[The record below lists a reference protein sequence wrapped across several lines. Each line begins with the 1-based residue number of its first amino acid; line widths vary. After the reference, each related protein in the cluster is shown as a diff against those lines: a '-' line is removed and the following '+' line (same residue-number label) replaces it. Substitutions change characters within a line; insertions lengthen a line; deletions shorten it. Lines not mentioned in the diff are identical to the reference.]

1 MANIGVKIELEGAP
15 QYKENM
21 ANLTAQ
27 TKLYQAQ
34 VKSLASQMGS
44 SMSAFQKS
52 ITTSKALEQQL
63 ESLKNKSTLLE
74 QQIEKNTEKYGADS
88 TSVIR
93 LKTQYQNLQ
102 AEIADTEAEL
112 KKLGGTWGAVGAQ
125 FEAIGSKMKTVGDSL
140 KSVGDSLTQKVT
152 MPIAAIAGASVKVA
166 ADFESSM
173 SQVAATMGFTVEE
186 LNDKSSEASKTME
199 QLSEFAQEMG
209 KTTAFSASEA
219 ADALNYMA
227 LAGYDAET
235 SMKMLPTVLNLAAAG
250 GIDLAAASDMVTDA
264 QSALGLTLDETAS
277 MVDQMAA
284 AASNGNTSV
293 AQLGEAML
301 QIGATA
307 ANMTGGT
314 QELSTALTVLAD
326 NGIKGAE
333 GGTKLRNI
341 ILSLQKAAKDGAVDF
356 GDFSVSV
363 YDSEGNL
370 RGVTDIMKDLQS
382 NLEGM
387 NQESKDAIVSGVFN
401 TQDLA
406 AANALL
412 QTSSDRYD
420 ELAKA
425 IGESAGAAEQMAN
438 VQLDNFNGQITLLKS
453 ALEGVGIDIGTII
466 LPYLQKFV
474 AKIQSLVDWFSNLD
488 AKSQDLI
495 VKAGLIVAAIGP
507 ILSVVGSII
516 SAIGSVSTAI
526 GGIAKFIPTII
537 SIIST
542 VGTVITGTLIP
553 AIAGIIAA
561 VAPFLPLIAAVAAAI
576 AAIIIVIR
584 NWAEITEFVKEKW
597 NSLTEFLAATI
608 SKIQRFFEEHYAF
621 VREKFNSMTKFLSET
636 LTKVQQFF
644 EEHFGFLGVLF
655 STKIEII
662 KTIITTAVNVI
673 KILLQTTGQIIRALI
688 DGDWSKIGQII
699 STAWV
704 NIQKAI
710 NDGVL
715 NVIKAVTDMGVNA
728 KQKFDELLNNA
739 KEWGSHFV
747 QNFCDGITQKMSA
760 LIDRVRSMA
769 ETVRSYLHFS
779 TGPDVGPLKDFNSW
793 PKHMM
798 DNYARG
804 IESARYIVKDAV
816 ADVAADV
823 SMLSSPFDT
832 AAMYDAV
839 RSGAS
844 DADISLSIGD
854 REFTRALR
862 DMGVIFNG

>member
-63 ESLKNKSTLLE
+63 EALKNKSALLE

-88 TSVIR
+88 TNVIR

-102 AEIADTEAEL
+102 AEIANTEAEL

-125 FEAIGSKMKTVGDSL
+125 FEAIGSKLTSIGNKMASVGDTLTKKVSVPLAGLGAASVKSFADWESAFAGVMKTVDETATTTYEDLAEGIKQMSTETAASKEEIAGVAEAAGQLGVGADDILKFTKTMVMMGDSTNL
-140 KSVGDSLTQKVT
+140 SAEE
-152 MPIAAIAGASVKVA
+152 AATALARISNITGEPLENIDKLGASIVALGNSFATNESSIVEMSNRLASAGTIAG
-166 ADFESSM
+166 
-173 SQVAATMGFTVEE
+173 
-186 LNDKSSEASKTME
+186 
-199 QLSEFAQEMG
+199 LS
-209 KTTAFSASEA
+209 TT
-219 ADALNYMA
+219 DV
-227 LAGYDAET
+227 LA
-235 SMKMLPTVLNLAAAG
+235 LAAAMSSVGIEAEAG
-250 GIDLAAASDMVTDA
+250 GTAMTQTLTSISQAVSAGGDDLNRLAQVSGKTAQEFAAEWKASPVTALQEFISGLSEMNAAGVDTYAILDELGMSGIRQSNMLQSLALASDQLT
-264 QSALGLTLDETAS
+264 SAINVSNQAYIENAALTNEAEKRYQTFNSQLSQTKE
-277 MVDQMAA
+277 M
-284 AASNGNTSV
+284 ASNV
-293 AQLGEAML
+293 AIQFGEIMMPYV
-301 QIGATA
+301 Q
-307 ANMTGGT
+307 
-314 QELSTALTVLAD
+314 
-326 NGIKGAE
+326 
-333 GGTKLRNI
+333 KL
-341 ILSLQKAAKDGAVDF
+341 V
-356 GDFSVSV
+356 
-363 YDSEGNL
+363 E
-370 RGVTDIMKDLQS
+370 
-382 NLEGM
+382 
-387 NQESKDAIVSGVFN
+387 
-401 TQDLA
+401 
-406 AANALL
+406 
-412 QTSSDRYD
+412 
-420 ELAKA
+420 
-425 IGESAGAAEQMAN
+425 
-438 VQLDNFNGQITLLKS
+438 
-453 ALEGVGIDIGTII
+453 
-466 LPYLQKFV
+466 
-474 AKIQSLVDWFSNLD
+474 KIQSLVQWFGNLD
-488 AKSQDLI
+488 GKTQEMI
-495 VKAGLIVAAIGP
+495 VKIGLIVAAIGP
-507 ILSVVGSII
+507 ALSIVG
-516 SAIGSVSTAI
+516 
-526 GGIAKFIPTII
+526 TII
-537 SIIST
+537 STIGNIST
-542 VGTVITGTLIP
+542 AVGAVIKLGPTILAMITSIQAVITGTLIP

-576 AAIIIVIR
+576 AAIIIVIK

-597 NSLTEFLAATI
+597 RILTNFLAETI
-608 SKIQRFFEEHYAF
+608 AKIQR
-621 VREKFNSMTKFLSET
+621 
-636 LTKVQQFF
+636 FF
-644 EEHFGFLGVLF
+644 EEHFGFLGQLF
-655 STKIEII
+655 ATKIEII

-699 STAWV
+699 SAAWV

-760 LIDRVRSMA
+760 LIDKVRSMA

-779 TGPDVGPLKDFNSW
+779 TGPDVGPLKDFNQW

-823 SMLSSPFDT
+823 SLLASPFDT

>member
-63 ESLKNKSTLLE
+63 EALKNKSALLE

-88 TSVIR
+88 TNVIR

-102 AEIADTEAEL
+102 AEIANTEAEL

-125 FEAIGSKMKTVGDSL
+125 FEAIGSKLTSIGNKMTSVGDTLTKKVSVPLAGLGVASVKSFADWESAFAGVMKTVDETATTTYEDLAEGIKQMSTETAASKEEIAGVAEAAGQLGVGADDILKFTKTMVMMGDSTNL
-140 KSVGDSLTQKVT
+140 SAEE
-152 MPIAAIAGASVKVA
+152 AATALARISNITGEPLENIDKLGASIVALGNSFATNESSIVEMSNRLASAGTIAG
-166 ADFESSM
+166 
-173 SQVAATMGFTVEE
+173 
-186 LNDKSSEASKTME
+186 
-199 QLSEFAQEMG
+199 LS
-209 KTTAFSASEA
+209 TT
-219 ADALNYMA
+219 DV
-227 LAGYDAET
+227 LA
-235 SMKMLPTVLNLAAAG
+235 LAAAMSSVGIEAEAG
-250 GIDLAAASDMVTDA
+250 GTAMTQTLTSISQAVSAGGDDLNRLAQVSGKTAQEFAAEWKASPVTALQEFISGLSEMNAAGVDTYAILDELGMSGIRQSNMLQSLALASDQLTSAINVSNQAYIENAALTDEA
-264 QSALGLTLDETAS
+264 EKRYQTFNSQLSQTKE
-277 MVDQMAA
+277 M
-284 AASNGNTSV
+284 ASNV
-293 AQLGEAML
+293 AIQFGEIMMPYV
-301 QIGATA
+301 Q
-307 ANMTGGT
+307 
-314 QELSTALTVLAD
+314 
-326 NGIKGAE
+326 
-333 GGTKLRNI
+333 KL
-341 ILSLQKAAKDGAVDF
+341 V
-356 GDFSVSV
+356 
-363 YDSEGNL
+363 E
-370 RGVTDIMKDLQS
+370 
-382 NLEGM
+382 
-387 NQESKDAIVSGVFN
+387 
-401 TQDLA
+401 
-406 AANALL
+406 
-412 QTSSDRYD
+412 
-420 ELAKA
+420 
-425 IGESAGAAEQMAN
+425 
-438 VQLDNFNGQITLLKS
+438 
-453 ALEGVGIDIGTII
+453 
-466 LPYLQKFV
+466 
-474 AKIQSLVDWFSNLD
+474 KIQSLVQWFGNLD
-488 AKSQDLI
+488 GKTQEMI
-495 VKAGLIVAAIGP
+495 VKIGLIVAAIGP
-507 ILSVVGSII
+507 AISIVG
-516 SAIGSVSTAI
+516 
-526 GGIAKFIPTII
+526 TII
-537 SIIST
+537 STIGNIST
-542 VGTVITGTLIP
+542 AVGAVIKLGPTILAMITSIQAVITGTLIP
-553 AIAGIIAA
+553 AIAGIITA

-576 AAIIIVIR
+576 AAIIIVIK

-597 NSLTEFLAATI
+597 NILTNFLAETI
-608 SKIQRFFEEHYAF
+608 AKIQR
-621 VREKFNSMTKFLSET
+621 
-636 LTKVQQFF
+636 FF
-644 EEHFGFLGVLF
+644 EEHFGFLGILF
-655 STKIEII
+655 STKIEVI
-662 KTIITTAVNVI
+662 KTIITTAVNII

-779 TGPDVGPLKDFNSW
+779 TGPDVGPLKDFNQW

-823 SMLSSPFDT
+823 SLLASPFDT

>member
-63 ESLKNKSTLLE
+63 EALKNKSALLE

-88 TSVIR
+88 TNVIR

-102 AEIADTEAEL
+102 AEIANTEAEL

-125 FEAIGSKMKTVGDSL
+125 FEAIGSKLTSIGNKMTSVGDTLTKKVSVPLAGLGAASVKSFADWESAFAGVMKTVDETATTTYEDLAEGIKQMSTETAASKEEIAGVAEAAGQLGVGADDILKFTKTMVMMGDSTNL
-140 KSVGDSLTQKVT
+140 SAEE
-152 MPIAAIAGASVKVA
+152 AATALARISNITGEPLENIDKLGASIVALGNSFATNESSIVEMSNRLASAGTIAG
-166 ADFESSM
+166 
-173 SQVAATMGFTVEE
+173 
-186 LNDKSSEASKTME
+186 
-199 QLSEFAQEMG
+199 LS
-209 KTTAFSASEA
+209 TT
-219 ADALNYMA
+219 DV
-227 LAGYDAET
+227 LA
-235 SMKMLPTVLNLAAAG
+235 LAAAMSSVGIEAEAG
-250 GIDLAAASDMVTDA
+250 GTAMTQTLTSISQAVSAGGDDLNRLAQVSGKTAQEFAAEWKASPVTALQEFISGLSEMNAAGVDTYAILDELGMSGIRQSNMLQSLALASDQLTSAINVSNQAYIENAALTDEA
-264 QSALGLTLDETAS
+264 EKRYQTFNSQLSQTKE
-277 MVDQMAA
+277 M
-284 AASNGNTSV
+284 ASNV
-293 AQLGEAML
+293 AIQFGEIMMPYV
-301 QIGATA
+301 Q
-307 ANMTGGT
+307 
-314 QELSTALTVLAD
+314 
-326 NGIKGAE
+326 
-333 GGTKLRNI
+333 KL
-341 ILSLQKAAKDGAVDF
+341 V
-356 GDFSVSV
+356 
-363 YDSEGNL
+363 E
-370 RGVTDIMKDLQS
+370 
-382 NLEGM
+382 
-387 NQESKDAIVSGVFN
+387 
-401 TQDLA
+401 
-406 AANALL
+406 
-412 QTSSDRYD
+412 
-420 ELAKA
+420 
-425 IGESAGAAEQMAN
+425 
-438 VQLDNFNGQITLLKS
+438 
-453 ALEGVGIDIGTII
+453 
-466 LPYLQKFV
+466 
-474 AKIQSLVDWFSNLD
+474 KIQSLVQWFGNLD
-488 AKSQDLI
+488 GKTQEMI
-495 VKAGLIVAAIGP
+495 VKIGLIVAAIGP
-507 ILSVVGSII
+507 AISIVG
-516 SAIGSVSTAI
+516 
-526 GGIAKFIPTII
+526 TII
-537 SIIST
+537 STIGNIST
-542 VGTVITGTLIP
+542 AVGAVIKLGPTILAMITSIQAVITGTLIP
-553 AIAGIIAA
+553 AIAGIITA

-576 AAIIIVIR
+576 AAIIIVIK

-597 NSLTEFLAATI
+597 RILTNFLAETI
-608 SKIQRFFEEHYAF
+608 AKIQR
-621 VREKFNSMTKFLSET
+621 
-636 LTKVQQFF
+636 FF
-644 EEHFGFLGVLF
+644 EEHFGFLGQLF
-655 STKIEII
+655 ATKIEII
-662 KTIITTAVNVI
+662 RTIITTAVNVI
-673 KILLQTTGQIIRALI
+673 KILLQTTGQIIGALI